1 MNKELFELLKSLEN
15 YQCYVQS
22 GSLHVTGHIE
32 GLSRIKVRSNFIE
45 FYQKLEWNQSE
56 ISKKLDEFLRECEHL
71 NAKGQ
76 YHDDKYSFITKTR
89 NFIETFE
96 VKIGEFFPFSCKSY
110 KVNYLNDKIY
120 SIQITCKDDSIVTL
134 TQIKN
139 ENK

>member
-15 YQCYVQS
+15 HQCYVQS

-56 ISKKLDEFLRECEHL
+56 IPKKLEEFLKKCEFL
-71 NAKGQ
+71 NNKGE
-76 YHDDKYSFITKTR
+76 YYYEKFTFINETKDFIK
-89 NFIETFE
+89 NFEI
-96 VKIGEFFPFSCKSY
+96 KIGEFFPFSCKSY
-110 KVNYLNDKIY
+110 KVNYKEDKIY
-120 SIQITCKDDSIVTL
+120 SIQITCKDESIVTL